1 MKTNGMLLIV
11 LIVFGAIP
19 LLVGKLF
26 FIVDFTG
33 IKAADLVAYLFIIA
47 LIYLP
52 FYVVLVEMQDKTL
65 KEFLKGIKRLL
76 IGDPVPPKTLGNNMF
91 SEVYTVIADCQQK
104 VAAKEQALEEA
115 LELEKIF
122 WSFGT
127 DKFFSVNVTDDKFI
141 YGLDKWEQRQLDT
154 DSYTAQMEFI
164 ANKLLDPY
172 YLKDFLRLFNKEN
185 LIKLDK
191 SGRNQ
196 LLFDCK
202 MKNKDNKFVWIRI
215 LGSLELNY
223 KKIKLI
229 ANFCFREIDQQKKL
243 EKELL
248 AQEQLDIS
256 TGFYSRMS
264 GKKIIES
271 FLDEEGIFSEHA
283 LINLNLTGFQK
294 IVDGFGEVTFE
305 HYLQK
310 VADKILAGYR
320 ESSLIFRNSENQI
333 IILLKDFEDE
343 QDLDKK
349 INQIV
354 GFCRENLRMCETE
367 LSLAP
372 KAGVAVYPRNGKSYQ
387 QLFALSNRAL
397 LYLDQAGEGA
407 DYIIYSVEFEKVL

>member
-1 MKTNGMLLIV
+1 M
-11 LIVFGAIP
+11 
-19 LLVGKLF
+19 
-26 FIVDFTG
+26 
-33 IKAADLVAYLFIIA
+33 
-47 LIYLP
+47 
-52 FYVVLVEMQDKTL
+52 
-65 KEFLKGIKRLL
+65 
-76 IGDPVPPKTLGNNMF
+76 
-91 SEVYTVIADCQQK
+91 
-104 VAAKEQALEEA
+104 
-115 LELEKIF
+115 
-122 WSFGT
+122 
-127 DKFFSVNVTDDKFI
+127 
-141 YGLDKWEQRQLDT
+141 
-154 DSYTAQMEFI
+154 
-164 ANKLLDPY
+164 
-172 YLKDFLRLFNKEN
+172 
-185 LIKLDK
+185 
-191 SGRNQ
+191 
-196 LLFDCK
+196 
-202 MKNKDNKFVWIRI
+202 
-215 LGSLELNY
+215 
-223 KKIKLI
+223 
-229 ANFCFREIDQQKKL
+229 
-243 EKELL
+243 L

-354 GFCRENLRMCETE
+354 GFCRENLRMCDTE